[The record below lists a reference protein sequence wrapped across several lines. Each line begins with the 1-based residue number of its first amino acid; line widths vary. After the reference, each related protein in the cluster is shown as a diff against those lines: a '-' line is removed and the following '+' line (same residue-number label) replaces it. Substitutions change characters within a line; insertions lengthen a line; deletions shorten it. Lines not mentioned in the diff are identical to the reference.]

1 MNQMDLMSGILDY
14 EMGILEFDDTIE
26 LFEELYQTGMLWQL
40 QGAYQRAF
48 MDLVEAGHIVVP
60 GGVSRG

>member
-1 MNQMDLMSGILDY
+1 MDLASKVIAHECGELD
-14 EMGILEFDDTIE
+14 FDDTIE
-26 LFEELYQTGMLWQL
+26 LFEELYETGILWQL
-40 QGAYQRAF
+40 QGIYQRTF

>member
-26 LFEELYQTGMLWQL
+26 LFEELYQTGMLWSL
-40 QGAYQRAF
+40 QGAYQREF
-48 MDLVEAGHIVVP
+48 MRLVEDGHIVVP